1 MNDYHGVLL
10 RCRELHYHSH
20 SSKEQL
26 VSQLLRN
33 LESALKSHNVQFDRI
48 EQSCEYIYIKTS
60 DVKQTSG
67 IVSGVFGVSS
77 VSPVI
82 VSQDAGSSSSD
93 IGFIEET
100 CGGQKFLS
108 KERIDGVGGLPTG
121 TQGKVVCTISSGLDS
136 PVAAY
141 KMMKRGCVP
150 IFLHFDNVPYGDES
164 TRDLAIRQARRL
176 TEYIHGHEVKMYV
189 VPHGE
194 DLTEVLRH
202 APRKMTC
209 IFCRRNMYR
218 LAEKIALLE
227 NADAIVTGE
236 IIGEQASQTTRNL
249 LAEESAIC
257 EIPIIRPCIGDD
269 KVDIERMAIKIRTYE
284 FAHEA
289 VACCSL
295 PPKYPT
301 VSAKLDVIGPA
312 EQKMDMNWLEAEIAN
327 ADIIVL
333 KEGDTSE

>member
-1 MNDYHGVLL
+1 MIDYHGVLL
-10 RCRELHYHSH
+10 RCDEMQYHSLASREH
-20 SSKEQL
+20 L

-33 LESALKSHNVQFDRI
+33 LKSALRAHHVSFDKI
-48 EQSCEYIYIKTS
+48 EPTCQYIYIKTS
-60 DVKQTSG
+60 NVEQTSK
-67 IVSGVFGVSS
+67 IASGLFGVSS
-77 VSPVI
+77 VSPVL
-82 VSQDAGSSSSD
+82 VSQDTESSLSD
-93 IGFIEET
+93 NRYTKET
-100 CGGQKFLS
+100 CNGWMYLS

-121 TQGKVVCTISSGLDS
+121 TQGKVVCTISGGLDS
-136 PVAAY
+136 PIAAY
-141 KMMKRGCVP
+141 KMMKRGCIP

-164 TRDLAIRQARRL
+164 TRDLAIRQAKRL

-227 NADAIVTGE
+227 DADAIVTGE

-249 LAEESAIC
+249 LAEESAIS

-269 KVDIERMAIKIRTYE
+269 KVDIERMAIKIRTYD

-295 PPKYPT
+295 PPKHPT
-301 VSAKLDVIGPA
+301 VFAKLDVIEPA
-312 EQKMDMNWLEAEIAN
+312 EEKMDMSWIDIEIAN
-327 ADIIVL
+327 AEIIVL
-333 KEGDTSE
+333 KERDING

>member
-10 RCRELHYHSH
+10 RCDEMQYHSH
-20 SSKEQL
+20 ASKEQL
-26 VSQLLRN
+26 VSQLLLN
-33 LESALKSHNVQFDRI
+33 LKSALREHHVQFKKMETTCQFIFIR
-48 EQSCEYIYIKTS
+48 TS
-60 DVKQTSG
+60 DVKEASR
-67 IVSGVFGVSS
+67 VASGVFGVSS
-77 VSPVI
+77 ASPVI
-82 VSQDAGSSSSD
+82 VSQDLRSSSLD
-93 IGFIEET
+93 NGFSEET
-100 CGGQKFLS
+100 CDDRIYLS
-108 KERIDGVGGLPTG
+108 KERIDGVGGLPSG
-121 TQGKVVCTISSGLDS
+121 TQGKVVCTISGGLDS

-150 IFLHFDNVPYGDES
+150 IFLHFDNVPYGDDS
-164 TRDLAIRQARRL
+164 TRDLAIRQAKRL

-218 LAEKIALLE
+218 LAEKVALRE
-227 NADAIVTGE
+227 TADAIVTGE

-249 LAEESAIC
+249 LAEESAVC

-312 EQKMDMNWLEAEIAN
+312 EQKMDMSWIDTEIAN
-327 ADIIVL
+327 AEVIIL
-333 KEGDTSE
+333 RESEISE